1 MLFHSGHPLMRP
13 EIEPCSHLTQ
23 VSSCRISGVHAGT
36 VMFEQK
42 RRFPVRLAESSPNP
56 QPFGDGSRQRGDK
69 KKMYTCLR
77 SRATSVAVW
86 LRAGLE
92 ATGCQAIALL
102 SPLCPATC
110 RPSTSGAHCSFY
122 IACVLERHEAAPKG
136 HTQDR
141 RSNYLAYNVVGCA
154 PSMAP
159 KRTVFKRPAAF
170 KRQAA
175 TEAEPSST
183 PRHTNKGVCQVHGC
197 MCRTQ
202 ICAYAGC
209 RLLCKENPPP
219 QAWAP
224 ES

>member
-1 MLFHSGHPLMRP
+1 MSAF
-13 EIEPCSHLTQ
+13 
-23 VSSCRISGVHAGT
+23 VSD
-36 VMFEQK
+36 F
-42 RRFPVRLAESSPNP
+42 RRRLASSRP
-56 QPFGDGSRQRGDK
+56 GSDRLPGHR
-69 KKMYTCLR
+69 L
-77 SRATSVAVW
+77 AF
-86 LRAGLE
+86 
-92 ATGCQAIALL
+92 
-102 SPLCPATC
+102 PLCPATS
-110 RPSTSGAHCSFY
+110 RPSTSGR
-122 IACVLERHEAAPKG
+122 IALFKSPACLSDTGRRRKSIHRIAAATTW
-136 HTQDR
+136 HTTW
-141 RSNYLAYNVVGCA
+141 LGCA

-197 MCRTQ
+197 MCRTK